1 VTLESNLSAP
11 HPADNPREKA
21 SEVKAGSELF
31 DQLFLNYYR
40 SVVYFFARRGVPPDE
55 CPDLTQE
62 TFLRVYKGMHRL
74 RDADAAKSFLFTTAV
89 NLWRNE
95 VRNRSAAKRK
105 GTEVPLDEAVAP
117 PVRGPVA
124 GTQPAT
130 PESAALSRERE
141 VILHDALQKL
151 PPRMR
156 RCVMMRLNQ
165 DLKYRE
171 IAVIL
176 LISVDTVKAQLHQA
190 RRRLEELLGE
200 HFDASDF

>member
-11 HPADNPREKA
+11 HPADNPREEA
-21 SEVKAGSELF
+21 SEVTAGSELF
-31 DQLFLNYYR
+31 DQLFLHYYR

-74 RDADAAKSFLFTTAV
+74 RDGDAAKSFLFTTAV

-95 VRNRSAAKRK
+95 IRNRSATKRK
-105 GTEVPLDEAVAP
+105 GTEVPLDEAVSP
-117 PVRGPVA
+117 TGRGPVA
-124 GTQPAT
+124 GPSPAS
-130 PESAALSRERE
+130 PEGEALSRERE
-141 VILHDALQKL
+141 QLLRDALQQL

-156 RCVMMRLNQ
+156 RCVLMRLNQ

-171 IAVIL
+171 IAVVL
-176 LISVDTVKAQLHQA
+176 QISVDTVKAQLHQA